1 MMPHNKFMIVTN
13 TDVQLK
19 FIQTHADAV
28 LPQQKHIDKL
38 TGDSGYDVTAVEDI
52 VIPAR
57 GAAVVPVGLQLAE
70 VPPGI
75 WIRIESRSG
84 TNFKHLVSAFSG
96 IIDNQYRGSLDVQL
110 NNRSD
115 VDYQVKKGDRI
126 AQLVMY
132 PLIVVDTAWAEQAT
146 PTDRGAQGFG
156 STGR

>member
-1 MMPHNKFMIVTN
+1 MVQYNGVMTVKN
-13 TDVQLK
+13 TDQQLK

-28 LPQQKHIDKL
+28 LPQQKHVDKL
-38 TGDSGYDVTAVEDI
+38 TGDSGYDVSAVEDT

-57 GAAVVPVGLQLAE
+57 GAAVVPVGLQLAD

-146 PTDRGAQGFG
+146 STDRGAQGFG